1 MNLEIF
7 LKKYLIDEMPN
18 KKNEIS
24 DNIQKSLQRLLSK
37 KTGKNSYS
45 WYAIGLDMASKEGNC
60 GLCVL
65 GLNKTLDKATI
76 LDLYPRPKINNDF
89 NLAKKNLE
97 RPTNSILKN
106 LLKSKKD
113 TNCPLA
119 MGVDVQFGWPI
130 GFSEFVK
137 DWKASEGRENTFET
151 DSFIYRLT
159 DEKISNLTGN
169 NVLSVSSDK
178 IARCAFA
185 WAKTR
190 KYLQNEDINFFIDLG
205 LDHGVSKKN
214 KLPSFFECYPGA
226 FIKHLYGE
234 FDGYKSDI
242 EKRKLLLKKLLEK
255 YNIKKDKSNFLWLIW
270 SLYQGKKTKDGGV
283 GGGGSCDAFDS
294 FLWALNA
301 WEYLKW
307 VNNPTGAP
315 ITTPG
320 KLLGMSVNNLD
331 IEKIKKEG
339 WILIPTR

>member
-24 DNIQKSLQRLLSK
+24 DNIQKSLQELLRK
-37 KTGKNSYS
+37 KTEEKNSYS

-76 LDLYPRPKINNDF
+76 LDLYPRPKINNDYS
-89 NLAKKNLE
+89 LAKKNLE
-97 RPTNSILKN
+97 RPTNFILKN
-106 LLKSKKD
+106 RLKLIKEI
-113 TNCPLA
+113 NCPLA

-159 DEKISNLTGN
+159 DQKISNLTGN

-226 FIKHLYGE
+226 FIKHLYGK

-242 EKRKLLLKKLLEK
+242 EKRKALLVELLKK
-255 YNIKKDKSNFLWLIW
+255 YNIKKDNANFLWLVW

-283 GGGGSCDAFDS
+283 GGGGH
-294 FLWALNA
+294 
-301 WEYLKW
+301 
-307 VNNPTGAP
+307 V
-315 ITTPG
+315 I
-320 KLLGMSVNNLD
+320 LL
-331 IEKIKKEG
+331 
-339 WILIPTR
+339 ILFYVL